1 MGLPVSCGAKS
12 LIIFLILALWQ
23 MSEVVDLAYVIRQTE
38 ECRFFYFLK
47 KIWED
52 KIDKVVELILK
63 FKFLIKMKQQI

>member
-1 MGLPVSCGAKS
+1 
-12 LIIFLILALWQ
+12 

-47 KIWED
+47 EIWED

>member
-1 MGLPVSCGAKS
+1 
-12 LIIFLILALWQ
+12 

-47 KIWED
+47 KIWEA

>member
-12 LIIFLILALWQ
+12 LIIFLILGLWQ

-52 KIDKVVELILK
+52 KIDKVMELILK